1 MELLGGDIGK
11 WERQHPNGAEDLDM
25 SSCYLFAQFLA
36 WAYIVKIKAQYLAF
50 SDDRSTSKL
59 RAILYKIGDELST
72 ARYPENRREFRL
84 WPGHQLGIAEMMVS
98 DEKANAEYA
107 RPLGWY

>member
-1 MELLGGDIGK
+1 
-11 WERQHPNGAEDLDM
+11 M